1 MKTKRKGRKEIK
13 VPFFK
18 FISKDQMEMSTA
30 RVLTLPGGGV
40 YVSYKNIGFYYCCM
54 DLIR

>member
-40 YVSYKNIGFYYCCM
+40 YVIYKNIGLYYCSM